1 MTTKKNENLES
12 ENKQDSQPEEKNDAV
27 VTTPEE
33 ESNSEPKVEDTPPT
47 TEPEVESKSVSKE
60 KEPKPAEKQGSK
72 GTKLA
77 TLAIVL
83 SLFIGGGVAYMTN
96 QQAQQYKAQVAELK
110 SQISQLSAQLDKKLS
125 DTSASVASNMNTL
138 EAKSETLFNQQNES
152 IKSLQ
157 VAISD
162 IKGRRPNDW
171 LLAEADYLVKLA
183 GRKLFLD
190 KDVESATLLME
201 SADQRISALNDPS
214 LVPLRKEMT
223 KDIVSLKAVPLIDRE
238 GLAIRL
244 TTLQQQV
251 DELPLANAILPDAP
265 VVETAEVSG
274 DINDWQE
281 NLVTS
286 LKDFSEQFITFR
298 TRDGNVIPLLSP
310 KQHYYLK
317 ENIKGKIEN
326 AIRAV
331 YSENKEVYQ
340 TSLQVANDWS
350 TQFFKLDDPSV
361 IQFNKTLSDLSK
373 KNIEVT
379 YPVKLVSQK
388 ALSDVINE
396 RLRREVTSMTM
407 EEKK

>member
-1 MTTKKNENLES
+1 MTKNNEIIEPENNPSPQSETSEQDSAASTPES
-12 ENKQDSQPEEKNDAV
+12 EVKTSEAPQEKQAA
-27 VTTPEE
+27 
-33 ESNSEPKVEDTPPT
+33 TPPPAT
-47 TEPEVESKSVSKE
+47 PQ
-60 KEPKPAEKQGSK
+60 PKPVKQGNK
-72 GTKLA
+72 GVKLA

-83 SLFIGGGVAYMTN
+83 SLFFGGGSVYLAN
-96 QQAQQYKAQVAELK
+96 QQAAMYKAEIAALK
-110 SQISQLSAQLDKKLS
+110 SELDQTKASLTQQIKAGEGQA
-125 DTSASVASNMNTL
+125 TSMVNNLKNQT
-138 EAKSETLFNQQNES
+138 ETLLNQQHES
-152 IKSLQ
+152 LNSLQ
-157 VAISD
+157 VALAD

-190 KDVESATLLME
+190 KDVESATRLME

-223 KDIVSLKAVPLIDRE
+223 QDIVTLKAVPLIDRE

-244 TTLQQQV
+244 TTLQELV
-251 DELPLANAILPDAP
+251 DKLPLANAILPDAP
-265 VVETAEVSG
+265 VVEKAQVSE

-317 ENIKGKIEN
+317 ENIKGKLEN
-326 AIRAV
+326 AIRAI
-331 YSENKEVYQ
+331 YTENGEVYQ
-340 TSLQVANDWS
+340 SSLKVANDWAQ
-350 TQFFKLDDPSV
+350 QFFKLDDANV
-361 IQFNKTLSDLSK
+361 EQFTQALTELGS
-373 KNIEVT
+373 KNIAVA

-388 ALSDVINE
+388 ALADVINE
-396 RLRREVTSMTM
+396 RLRRDITSMTLQ
-407 EEKK
+407 EDEQ

>member
-1 MTTKKNENLES
+1 MTNKKNENLEP

-27 VTTPEE
+27 VEAPQE
-33 ESNSEPKVEDTPPT
+33 ESKS
-47 TEPEVESKSVSKE
+47 EPEVEKTPEPETASAEE
-60 KEPKPAEKQGSK
+60 KTESQPAPQPQQKQGNK

-96 QQAQQYKAQVAELK
+96 QQAQQYKAQVEALK
-110 SQISQLSAQLDKKLS
+110 SQVNQLSAQLDKKLS
-125 DTSASVASNMNTL
+125 DTTASVSSKVGTL
-138 EAKSETLFNQQNES
+138 EAQTETLFNQQNES

-223 KDIVSLKAVPLIDRE
+223 KDIVALKAVPLIDRE

-244 TTLQQQV
+244 STLQQQV
-251 DELPLANAILPDAP
+251 DDLPLANAILPEAP
-265 VVETAEVSG
+265 EVEAAEVSE

-281 NLVTS
+281 NLMTS

-317 ENIKGKIEN
+317 ENIKGKIES
-326 AIRAV
+326 AIRAI
-331 YSENKEVYQ
+331 YTENTEVYQ
-340 TSLQVANDWS
+340 SSLKLADDWS

-361 IQFNKTLSDLSK
+361 VQFNKALSELSK
-373 KNIEVT
+373 KDIQVN
-379 YPVKLVSQK
+379 YPVKLTSQK